1 MDFSPDLT
9 TRLDVLTEALDGSG
23 DDLRTILGVL
33 VGDLSAGVSS
43 FAGLTITVS
52 VDGEPV
58 TLTAPNSLTAAASM
72 LLPLTSGAQT
82 GHVVVY
88 AQNRGAFIDL
98 AADAQFA
105 LGPGSGG
112 VVVDGHLPPPTAS
125 ATQRGLDG
133 LADRSTINQ
142 AVGFLIGKGY
152 PPDQVHAELA
162 RRAAATG
169 VTVASIAGQILQT
182 DHRPDPDP
190 EQ

>member
-9 TRLDVLTEALDGSG
+9 TQLDVLTEALDGSG
-23 DDLRTILGVL
+23 DDLRTILDVL
-33 VGDLSAGVSS
+33 VGDLSAGISS

-58 TLTAPNSLTAAASM
+58 TLTAMNSLTAAASM
-72 LLPLTSGAQT
+72 LLPSTAGAQT

-88 AQNRGAFIDL
+88 AQNPGAFIDL
-98 AADAQFA
+98 AADAQFT
-105 LGPGSGG
+105 LGAGGG
-112 VVVDGHLPPPTAS
+112 VVVDGHLPPPTAF
-125 ATQRGLDG
+125 AAQRGLEG

-152 PPDQVHAELA
+152 PPDQAQAELV

-169 VTVASIAGQILQT
+169 ATVASMAGQILQT

-190 EQ
+190 GQ